1 MLFILLATAVVLQI
15 ISYDKAY
22 LLYPYA
28 TFENQMLLW
37 MAENRGSDQ
46 ERNAAVI
53 IKYTNRGFNFIP
65 TTLPRNSDI
74 FGVNLHWAVR
84 DSMTWTIDLDTDSV
98 VLCGPMI
105 PTSPPFTFD
114 PISKCSWTLA
124 TRSTGPYM
132 KYTIFHNFCLCYAYI
147 AACLQ
152 ELWVLQRYF
161 NQQGKLER
169 YKSYLHDLSDIIQ
182 EANRLITWS
191 VTLTPRDI
199 W

>member
-15 ISYDKAY
+15 IAYDKAY
-22 LLYPYA
+22 SLYPYA
-28 TFENQMLLW
+28 TFENRTLLW

-53 IKYTNRGFNFIP
+53 VKYTNRGFNFIP

-74 FGVNLHWAVR
+74 FGVNLRRTVG
-84 DSMTWTIDLDTDSV
+84 DSMTWTIDLDTDGV
-98 VLCGPMI
+98 MLRGPMT

-114 PISKCSWTLA
+114 PITECSWTLA

-132 KYTIFHNFCLCYAYI
+132 RYTIFRNFCLRYAYI
-147 AACLQ
+147 AACPQ

-169 YKSYLHDLSDIIQ
+169 YKSYLHDLSDGTQ

-199 W
+199 R

>member
-15 ISYDKAY
+15 IAYDKAY
-22 LLYPYA
+22 SLYPYA
-28 TFENQMLLW
+28 TFENRMSLW

-53 IKYTNRGFNFIP
+53 VKYTNCGFNFIP

-74 FGVNLHWAVR
+74 FGVNLHRTVG
-84 DSMTWTIDLDTDSV
+84 DSMTWTIDIDTDGV
-98 VLCGPMI
+98 MLCRPMA

-114 PISKCSWTLA
+114 PITKCSWTLA
-124 TRSTGPYM
+124 TWSMGPQM
-132 KYTIFHNFCLCYAYI
+132 RYTIFHNFCLCYAYI
-147 AACLQ
+147 TVCLQ
-152 ELWVLQRYF
+152 ELWVLQHYF

-169 YKSYLHDLSDIIQ
+169 YKLYLHDLSDGTQ
-182 EANRLITWS
+182 EANQLITWS

-199 W
+199 

>member
-15 ISYDKAY
+15 IAYDKAY
-22 LLYPYA
+22 SLYPYA
-28 TFENQMLLW
+28 TFENQTSLW
-37 MAENRGSDQ
+37 MAENRGSNQ

-53 IKYTNRGFNFIP
+53 VKYTNRGFNFIP

-74 FGVNLHWAVR
+74 FGVNLHRTVG
-84 DSMTWTIDLDTDSV
+84 DSMTWTIDLDMDSV
-98 VLCGPMI
+98 MLCRPMT

-114 PISKCSWTLA
+114 PITECSWTLA
-124 TRSTGPYM
+124 TRSMGPYM
-132 KYTIFHNFCLCYAYI
+132 RYTIFRFCLCYAYI
-147 AACLQ
+147 AACPQ

-169 YKSYLHDLSDIIQ
+169 YKLYLHDLSDGTQ

-191 VTLTPRDI
+191 VTLTPQDI
-199 W
+199 